1 MSLASKSKIISSLA
15 KRSIST
21 SSSMS
26 ERFGSADGSSG
37 WKWDKNGVGM
47 GGKDKGP
54 GTEAK
59 PDVGKGK
66 TYQAPEFFKYNEYTY
81 FDLEKEMVKQR
92 VAQPKSG
99 LSEFW

>member
-1 MSLASKSKIISSLA
+1 MIR
-15 KRSIST
+15 RSISAT
-21 SSSMS
+21 SAVN
-26 ERFGSADGSSG
+26 ERFGTSGGASG
-37 WKWDKNGVGM
+37 WTWDKNGVGM

-66 TYQAPEFFKYNEYTY
+66 TYQAPEFFKYTPYTY
-81 FDLEKEMVKQR
+81 FDVEVDMAKKR
-92 VAQPKSG
+92 TGQPKSG

>member
-1 MSLASKSKIISSLA
+1 MIV
-15 KRSIST
+15 
-21 SSSMS
+21 
-26 ERFGSADGSSG
+26 
-37 WKWDKNGVGM
+37 GVYIFTYGRLTM
-47 GGKDKGP
+47 QYDPFSGP

-81 FDLEKEMVKQR
+81 FDVEKDMAKHR